1 MFTTK
6 WSDKNKTR
14 TELLSV
20 IKDIIKA
27 HNWTQAHAGSVL
39 KLDQPKVS
47 SIENL
52 KTKGFSLERMFMLLS
67 LLDYDVEIT
76 VRKITKPNLN

>member
-1 MFTTK
+1 MFVTK
-6 WSDKNKTR
+6 WSDKNKAR
-14 TELLSV
+14 AELLSV

-27 HNWTQAHAGSVL
+27 NNWTQAKAANVL

-67 LLDYDVEIT
+67 MLDHEVEIT
-76 VRKITKPNLN
+76 VKKTTELN